1 MVGYTD
7 YANMDPNLLQSF
19 ATQGNAR
26 AIFEMRRRGVP
37 VPRAGTW
44 APPTGGPGM
53 AMSGRPPTMPMIER
67 PAYLD
72 KAPLAGTQTLASPP
86 QMATLPS
93 PPQMATMAEPPQ
105 AIPNQ
110 TDPALA
116 FGNAGRAMGGSSLPG
131 VEQPPYLQRGQRPQ
145 QPSGDA
151 RIASIA
157 NGGDA
162 AGAIQAGAAAADEVS
177 GNASPGAN
185 LPGPIGALTRSMAS
199 LEDEPEDKYGST
211 IDQMIQQLMAGK
223 DPSAN
228 RNMALAQAGFAM
240 AASGSPFFFQAVG
253 QGGQAGLKAYQD
265 AQKEDMLKR
274 VQAAQL
280 AGDRSQ
286 QIEAQRAH
294 KAGEALEGGRLAET
308 QRSNLTQEKLA
319 AQKFEEDKRHQR
331 VAEAIEKGQLS
342 ISSQSAQTALETL
355 RQRQEEFAL
364 EKQKYEEGRGDEK
377 ALKQAQ
383 IDLVRAQAEATSAL
397 DVSRNTEI
405 LYAPEGAYI
414 FDKKTRETARIT
426 DPDGNQIKAVAKGS
440 GQTAAM
446 KNAKYYT
453 DIGLFPSEKDAA
465 AAMLSA
471 KSMAPDKRLAKAYD
485 MADAWLLSNP
495 GFTGDNAKREEM
507 AQTYLEALESA
518 AGAAPAAAQTPSTE
532 APVST
537 AAPGSSGIAVGAT
550 ATNPNTNEKVRWNG
564 TAWEPV
570 K

>member
-1 MVGYTD
+1 MAGYTD

-26 AIFEMRRRGVP
+26 AIFEMRKRGIP
-37 VPRAGTW
+37 IPRAGVW
-44 APPTGGPGM
+44 APSTGGPGM

-72 KAPLAGTQTLASPP
+72 KAPLPALQTLPSLP
-86 QMATLPS
+86 QMATLP
-93 PPQMATMAEPPQ
+93 EPPQ
-105 AIPNQ
+105 AMRGQ

-116 FGNAGRAMGGSSLPG
+116 FGNAGRALGGSSLPG
-131 VEQPPYLQRGQRPQ
+131 FERPPYLQRGQRPV
-145 QPSGDA
+145 QPSGEA
-151 RIASIA
+151 RIASLA
-157 NGGDA
+157 NGNDA
-162 AGAIQAGAAAADEVS
+162 AGAIQAGAAAADDVS
-177 GNASPGAN
+177 GNASPGTN

-211 IDQMIQQLMAGK
+211 IDQMIQELMGAK
-223 DPSAN
+223 DPAAN

-240 AASGSPFFFQAVG
+240 AASGSPFFFQAAG
-253 QGGQAGLKAYQD
+253 IGGQAGLKAYQD
-265 AQKEDMLKR
+265 SQKEDMLRR

-308 QRSNLTQEKLA
+308 QRSNQAQE
-319 AQKFEEDKRHQR
+319 QQRGIEFEETKRRNR
-331 VAEAIEKGQLS
+331 VAEAIDKGQLA
-342 ISSQSAQTALETL
+342 ISGQSAQTALETL
-355 RQRQEEFAL
+355 RQRQAEFAL
-364 EKQKYEEGRGDEK
+364 EKQKYEEGKADEK
-377 ALKQAQ
+377 ELKQAQ
-383 IDLVRAQAEATSAL
+383 IAYQKALAASQEALGTDRATDIVYTQDGGAVLV
-397 DVSRNTEI
+397 
-405 LYAPEGAYI
+405 
-414 FDKKTRETARIT
+414 DKKSGKSAPIT
-426 DPDGNQIKAVAKGS
+426 DQDGNPIKAVAKGS

-453 DIGLFPSEKDAA
+453 DIGLFASEKDAA

-495 GFTGDNAKREEM
+495 QFTGDNAKREEM

-537 AAPGSSGIAVGAT
+537 PAPGGEIVVKSQADIDNAPKGAVLI
-550 ATNPNTNEKVRWNG
+550 VNG
-564 TAWEPV
+564 KKFV
-570 K
+570 KP

>member
-26 AIFEMRRRGVP
+26 AIFEMRRRGAP

-86 QMATLPS
+86 QMAT
-93 PPQMATMAEPPQ
+93 MAETPQ

-110 TDPALA
+110 TDPALV

-211 IDQMIQQLMAGK
+211 IDQMIQQLMANK

-240 AASGSPFFFQAVG
+240 AASGSPFFLQAVG

-286 QIEAQRAH
+286 QLEAQRAH

-308 QRSNLTQEKLA
+308 QRSNLTQEQLA

-342 ISSQSAQTALETL
+342 ISSQSAGIALQNLQLAKDKFADEQ
-355 RQRQEEFAL
+355 QRYKDGLA
-364 EKQKYEEGRGDEK
+364 DEK

-383 IDLVRAQAEATSAL
+383 IDYQRALAKSQEALGVDRATDIVYTQDGGAALVDKTTGKSA
-397 DVSRNTEI
+397 
-405 LYAPEGAYI
+405 P
-414 FDKKTRETARIT
+414 IT
-426 DPDGNQIKAVAKGS
+426 DTDGNPIKAVAKGS

-471 KSMAPDKRLAKAYD
+471 KSMAPDKRLAKSYE

-495 GFTGDNAKREEM
+495 QFTGDNAKREEM

-518 AGAAPAAAQTPSTE
+518 AGAPPAAAQTPSAE

-537 AAPGSSGIAVGAT
+537 AAPGGEIVVKSQADIDNAPKGAVLI
-550 ATNPNTNEKVRWNG
+550 VNG
-564 TAWEPV
+564 KKFV
-570 K
+570 KP